1 MKRYKMSKGKSKKV
15 FRKTAGLQHRYNT
28 LNPIQRGGTRL

>member
-1 MKRYKMSKGKSKKV
+1 MKRRKVKKGKSKRM
-15 FRKTAGLQHRYNT
+15 FSKTAGLMHRYNT